1 MSDIECPYCG
11 HEQEVNHD
19 DGANYDE
26 SVTHQMECYECE
38 KEFVFTT
45 CISFDYYPEKAD
57 CLNGGAH
64 DFKPTCTVPRQY
76 TKMQCTKSKLS
87 DALVAVKKVRANFL
101 KMSPTTHNMVSIFK
115 QY

>member
-76 TKMQCTKSKLS
+76 TKMQCTMCDEKRSCTANEMREVCVGDIVDNKLEN
-87 DALVAVKKVRANFL
+87 KGG
-101 KMSPTTHNMVSIFK
+101 
-115 QY
+115 